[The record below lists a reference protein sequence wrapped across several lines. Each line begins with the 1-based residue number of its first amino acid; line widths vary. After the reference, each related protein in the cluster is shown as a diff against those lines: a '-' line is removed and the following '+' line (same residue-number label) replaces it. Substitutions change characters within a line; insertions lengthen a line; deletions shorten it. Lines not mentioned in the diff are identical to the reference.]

1 MFRFERDMIPIL
13 VDNLAILYGTK
24 YFQKEFGTGNG
35 IADLVFTTAITGE
48 ELMLNDYGLMGHFV
62 NYLNS
67 NRDTNNRSNSDD
79 HALTGQQKLTE
90 FLEAKKF
97 IEIVGNR
104 PVQLRNYQ
112 PHTQDLISVEAKL
125 TDWKSGLYQ
134 ALRYKFFSNK
144 TFLAY
149 PENLIHRVN
158 LELFE
163 VNGVGLISVG
173 KDAISIVID
182 PPQTT
187 PSDMTSYYFLS
198 EKFALPFKCR
208 DLTAT
213 NKNTVCN

>member
-13 VDNLAILYGTK
+13 VENLAILYGTK

-48 ELMLNDYGLMGHFV
+48 QLVLNDYGLMGHFV
-62 NYLNS
+62 NFLNS
-67 NRDTNNRSNSDD
+67 SRDRNGGGNSDD
-79 HALTGQQKLTE
+79 HALTGQKRLTE
-90 FLEAKKF
+90 FLESRKF
-97 IEIVGNR
+97 IEIVENR
-104 PVQLRNYQ
+104 PVQLRNYEA
-112 PHTQDLISVEAKL
+112 HTQDLISVEAKL

-149 PENLIHRVN
+149 PENLIHRIN
-158 LELFE
+158 LEMFE

-182 PPQTT
+182 PPSTN

-198 EKFALPFKCR
+198 EKFAFPFKCR
-208 DLTAT
+208 DLTT
-213 NKNTVCN
+213 SGKNMVCN